1 MAIPGK
7 KNTLPISKIVDFGVY
22 LDGGDLG
29 EILLP
34 MKWVPENTKPDD
46 MLDVFIYFDSSD
58 RLIATTMNPLAVV
71 GDFAFLKV
79 SAVDKVAAFLDWGL
93 EKDLILPYR
102 EQTHTVQKGNYYPVH
117 VFADDRGRIASS
129 MYLEKFTEKDV
140 SELKEGQD
148 VDLFIYAATDLGFKA
163 IVNNR
168 YEGIL
173 YANEI
178 FQNLTKGERI
188 KGYIKKVREDS
199 KIDLSLYKTGYENK
213 IDDLSSILYEKL
225 KSEKG
230 FLPVN
235 DYSSPDEIYS
245 LLKMS
250 KKNFKKSVGNLY
262 RSGLIRITEDG
273 IYLS

>member
-1 MAIPGK
+1 
-7 KNTLPISKIVDFGVY
+7 
-22 LDGGDLG
+22 
-29 EILLP
+29 
-34 MKWVPENTKPDD
+34 
-46 MLDVFIYFDSSD
+46 
-58 RLIATTMNPLAVV
+58 
-71 GDFAFLKV
+71 
-79 SAVDKVAAFLDWGL
+79 
-93 EKDLILPYR
+93 
-102 EQTHTVQKGNYYPVH
+102 
-117 VFADDRGRIASS
+117 

>member
-225 KSEKG
+225 KK
-230 FLPVN
+230 
-235 DYSSPDEIYS
+235 
-245 LLKMS
+245 
-250 KKNFKKSVGNLY
+250 
-262 RSGLIRITEDG
+262 
-273 IYLS
+273 